1 MSNEHELSFSSGEA
15 PKLKGRFWEMPDGSL
30 VPFIAGGNDGGEPD
44 GSDPSGGANNEPT
57 GGAGNEPNDDK
68 DPLYKEIKSAR
79 AEAAKYRR
87 QLRELQA
94 KVEGID
100 FDKYQELMQQQE
112 EMERKKL
119 EEKGKYEELLQ
130 EHQRRYEAQINKA
143 QETINEW
150 RTRYERQVVDN
161 VLISAASNK
170 AINPQ
175 EVVTLIRSHYTFQV
189 NDQGEPEILDKD
201 GHVVLDE
208 NGAPI
213 TPDNIMSKFLEER
226 PYLCKPSGGGA
237 GSRGTES
244 PAKPRGGM
252 DDANLRGASR
262 IAKALA
268 ERYGTR

>member
-1 MSNEHELSFSSGEA
+1 MSIEHVSYSGEM
-15 PKLKGRFWEMPDGSL
+15 PVRQGRFWLMPDGSL
-30 VPFIAGGNDGGEPD
+30 VPYIAGGSEGEGGDEGQTNAAGD
-44 GSDPSGGANNEPT
+44 AGDASGENSSK
-57 GGAGNEPNDDK
+57 DD

-79 AEAAKYRR
+79 AEAARYRR

-112 EMERKKL
+112 EMERRKL
-119 EEKGKYEELLQ
+119 EEKGRYEELLQ

-150 RTRYERQVVDN
+150 KTRYERQVVDN
-161 VLISAASNK
+161 VLVSAASSK

-175 EVVTLIRSHYTFQV
+175 EVVTLIRSQYQFQV
-189 NDQGEPEILDKD
+189 NEQGEPEILDRE

-208 NGAPI
+208 NGAPAS
-213 TPDNIMSKFLEER
+213 PDAVMLKFLEER

-244 PAKPRGGM
+244 PAKSRGKS
-252 DDANLRGASR
+252 DENLRGSSR